1 MTPRKEIV
9 VTGMGVVSPI
19 GIGKAPF
26 WTSLAEGRGGIRRLD
41 MPVDAELPPPIGGIV
56 ADFDPK
62 QYVRPRKSLKVM
74 SRDIQL
80 AFAAADL
87 ACVDAGLRER
97 PIEPERLGVLF
108 GAGLIG
114 CDLDEMIGVYRACI
128 VDGKFD
134 FQRWGKSAMGEL
146 FPLWMLKY
154 LPNMPACHIGIGQDA
169 RGPNNSLTLGDVSSL
184 SAMIEAVRVLQR
196 GQAVRRIGQPA
207 VQEMLLTLGRFRQS
221 AQERRLSRG
230 RWPEQYDAQG
240 IPGDE
245 RNGRRARL

>member
-1 MTPRKEIV
+1 M
-9 VTGMGVVSPI
+9 
-19 GIGKAPF
+19 
-26 WTSLAEGRGGIRRLD
+26 
-41 MPVDAELPPPIGGIV
+41 

-97 PIEPERLGVLF
+97 PVDPERLGVIF
-108 GAGLIG
+108 GAALIPG
-114 CDLDEMIGVYRACI
+114 ELDELAGTYRSCL

-134 FQRWGKSAMGEL
+134 FRRWGPAAMAEM

-169 RGPNNSLTLGDVSSL
+169 RGPNNSITMGDVSSL
-184 SAMIEAVRVLQR
+184 SALAEAVRILER
-196 GQAVRRIGQPA
+196 GQADAMIVGGVGARLHPVVWARSDVTGPFAAI
-207 VQEMLLTLGRFRQS
+207 RQS
-221 AQERRLSRG
+221 GRGVAPFRRRSRRRWSTAKGPRRSFSKLGAMPKPAACRSSPASSDTPSAFEPG
-230 RWPEQYDAQG
+230 RL
-240 IPGDE
+240 
-245 RNGRRARL
+245 RRALR